1 MPFQAHRPLRSRL
14 ALLLLP
20 ALLAACGGGSDS
32 DGSGGS
38 GSAPPADCSV
48 QGQKAWLGNYM
59 NEWYFWYRISPQP
72 DPAPYAD
79 VQSYFDALLYTGSS
93 ADFPRDNYSGSQTME
108 SFNRFF
114 GDGATLGYGVAVA
127 GLELAGD
134 GSRPL
139 FVRHVEPLS
148 PAAAQGVGVQRG
160 DRVMLI
166 NGRAASDYIAADD
179 FSALTAQQAGDT
191 LSLTLRRNGV
201 DRTVTLRAEVF
212 SLTPVT
218 GTTVITTAGGR
229 RMGYVAVKDM
239 ISQALAPLETAFARF
254 RAEAVQDVVLDLR
267 YNGGGLVST
276 GATLASY
283 VAGTRG
289 NGLNYASLLYND
301 KRARENNKTE
311 PFLRNQSSALSLPR
325 VFVLMGRRTCSAS
338 EQVINGLRGAGVEV
352 VAVGENTC
360 GKPVGFL
367 PTSACGR
374 TYSVVNFESVNHLN
388 QGRYFDGFAPTCA
401 VAENF
406 SATQGGNAD
415 PLMSAAK
422 QAADTGVCPAASVTA
437 SADADR
443 AFPLAARRSGVAPS
457 RTLNEGDPSPGMIP
471 R

>member
-1 MPFQAHRPLRSRL
+1 
-14 ALLLLP
+14 
-20 ALLAACGGGSDS
+20 
-32 DGSGGS
+32 
-38 GSAPPADCSV
+38 
-48 QGQKAWLGNYM
+48 M

-72 DPAPYAD
+72 NPAPYAD

-93 ADFPRDNYSGSQTME
+93 ADFPRDRYSGSQTTE

-114 GDGATLGYGVAVA
+114 GDGATLGYGMAVA
-127 GLELAGD
+127 GLELDRD

-139 FVRHVEPLS
+139 FVRHVEPQS
-148 PAAAQGVGVQRG
+148 PAAAQGVQRG
-160 DRVMLI
+160 DRVMQI
-166 NGRAASDYIAADD
+166 NGRPVSELIVADD

-191 LSLTLRRNGV
+191 LSLTLRRNGL
-201 DRTVTLRAEVF
+201 DRSLNLRAEVF
-212 SLTPVT
+212 RLTPVT
-218 GTTVITTAGGR
+218 GTTVFTTAGGR

-239 ISQALAPLETAFARF
+239 ISQALAPLETAFSRF

-301 KRARENNKTE
+301 KRASSN
-311 PFLRNQSSALSLPR
+311 NQSYRFSTPSVALSLPR

-338 EQVINGLRGAGVEV
+338 EQLVNGLRGAGLEV
-352 VAVGENTC
+352 VAVGETSC

-374 TYSVVNFESVNHLN
+374 TYSVVNFESVNQRN
-388 QGRYFDGFAPTCA
+388 EGRYFDGFAPTCA
-401 VAENF
+401 AAENF
-406 SATQGGNAD
+406 STPQGGNAD
-415 PLMSAAK
+415 PLLIAAT
-422 QAADTGVCPAASVTA
+422 QAADTGFCPAGTS
-437 SADADR
+437 SADR
-443 AFPLAARRSGVAPS
+443 AYPLAARRSALPP
-457 RTLNEGDPSPGMIP
+457 RTLNEGDSSPGMIP